1 MSMLLATSFILL
13 FECHYIALNVLYLI
27 KEEEEEKKKKLMSI
41 IRWKWARI
49 SMSDNTGLSY
59 IYVILEQIS

>member
-27 KEEEEEKKKKLMSI
+27 KEEEEEEKKKKLMSI
-41 IRWKWARI
+41 IR
-49 SMSDNTGLSY
+49 
-59 IYVILEQIS
+59 